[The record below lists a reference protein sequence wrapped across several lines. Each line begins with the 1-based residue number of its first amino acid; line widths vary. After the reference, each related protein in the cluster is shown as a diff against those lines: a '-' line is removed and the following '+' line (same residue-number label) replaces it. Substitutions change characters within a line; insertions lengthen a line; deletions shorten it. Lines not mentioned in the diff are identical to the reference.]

1 VTPGVAHDLILL
13 CNLYQDFID
22 HTKWLSLQKERS
34 KRGRDLAET
43 LKELHKIDNYILQFF
58 QGNSLDPPLIPGSRF
73 FKTKTARMQRERN
86 YLRQKR
92 SETKL
97 KMIKGRTNVYNPDD
111 WNPPYREARDDSSFI
126 RIPMDVTYPPPA
138 PFLTGGESG
147 YLQVPILTF
156 SDLLLGRTKETLPPV
171 STRVGLMKQY
181 PNQVQ
186 ILSSGFNFD
195 NLFQLAEN
203 VVTDRKD
210 PILVPHILDD
220 ARARFGSRD
229 GDPTVSII
237 GPRQDRLV
245 KRIRTQLT
253 RIKYRFR
260 RLQFANGIFG
270 PPDNYRA
277 FIKATTKHHSSYNV
291 EAGED
296 LSLPCITQPYY

>member
-13 CNLYQDFID
+13 CNLYQDFKD

-34 KRGRDLAET
+34 KQGRIDVET
-43 LKELHKIDNYILQFF
+43 SKFLKVVSDFVLSGDSLQ
-58 QGNSLDPPLIPGSRF
+58 PKLIPGSRF
-73 FKTKTARMQRERN
+73 FRTKTARMQRERN

-97 KMIKGRTNVYNPDD
+97 KMIMGRTNAYNPDD
-111 WNPPYREARDDSSFI
+111 WNPPYHEARDDTSFI
-126 RIPMDVTYPPPA
+126 RIPMNVSYPPPA

-147 YLQVPILTF
+147 YIQVPILTP
-156 SDLLLGRTKETLPPV
+156 SDLLLGRVKETLPPI

-203 VVTDRKD
+203 VVTGRKD

-229 GDPTVSII
+229 GEPTPSQI

-260 RLQFANGIFG
+260 QLQFASGISG
-270 PPDNYRA
+270 PHDNYRA
-277 FIKATTKHHSSYNV
+277 CMKANTNYKIFRNV
-291 EAGED
+291 QAGED
-296 LSLPCITQPYY
+296 LSLPCNTKPYY